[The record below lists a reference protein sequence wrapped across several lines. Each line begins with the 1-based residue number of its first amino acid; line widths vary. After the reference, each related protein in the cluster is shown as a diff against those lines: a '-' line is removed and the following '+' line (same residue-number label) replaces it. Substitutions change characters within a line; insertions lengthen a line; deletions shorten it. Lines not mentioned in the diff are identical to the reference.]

1 MGQMVLS
8 KKWILA
14 VGILFS
20 SYVIAEEVRF
30 SDLAGNNL
38 VMVLSDNTCSLKV
51 LSNDVE
57 SSGICSL
64 DLSEERIYIVN
75 TNIYFNVSTKPFA
88 DEEHKFYQDE
98 NGTIVIKL
106 KPIQIDGM
114 LINDAYLIKS
124 KRFEPWES
132 EFQVIFSVKH
142 GLVSFQK
149 KSNGFDSVWLRNT

>member
-20 SYVIAEEVRF
+20 SYVIAEEGRF